1 MLLLFHT
8 SETIEQSQRQQDN
21 IMLVKIKDSD
31 DLVRDTNSRAIL
43 NVNKNALLKDQM
55 YQEKMRKQREIDSS
69 INNLKEEINSIK
81 CDVSKILE
89 MLSRGN
95 N

>member
-1 MLLLFHT
+1 
-8 SETIEQSQRQQDN
+8 
-21 IMLVKIKDSD
+21 MLVKIKDSD

-43 NVNKNALLKDQM
+43 NVNKNALLMDQM
-55 YQEKMRKQREIDSS
+55 YQEKMRNQKEIDSS

-81 CDVSKILE
+81 SDVSKILE

>member
-1 MLLLFHT
+1 
-8 SETIEQSQRQQDN
+8 
-21 IMLVKIKDSD
+21 MLVKIKDSD

-55 YQEKMRKQREIDSS
+55 YQEKMRKQKEIDSS

-81 CDVSKILE
+81 SDISKILE

>member
-81 CDVSKILE
+81 SDVSKILE

>member
-1 MLLLFHT
+1 
-8 SETIEQSQRQQDN
+8 
-21 IMLVKIKDSD
+21 MLVKIKDSD

-55 YQEKMRKQREIDSS
+55 YQEKMRKQKEIDSS

-81 CDVSKILE
+81 SDILKILE